1 MNKKNLLTAFIL
13 LGATVMVQAQTP
25 APQEPSIFD
34 GPNGALGILAFML
47 LVAILSVV
55 GVLRK
60 LTNNPEYFVKL
71 RKMKSST
78 DSKTLGLLLLF
89 SGAAS
94 IANAQSALEPATYP
108 KFLSDP
114 NTVWLLVLDL
124 ALILVFIYVTRV
136 LMKTISMLMPEKAK
150 AEQEEEVTA
159 ESKIFNAL
167 VDIVPI
173 EREDEILMDHEYDG
187 IRELDNNLPPWWVYL
202 FYATII
208 WGFVYLGYIYLSPF
222 GQSQDEE
229 YLAEVAQAEVDKAAY
244 LATMKSQ
251 VDENTVV
258 YLSDASELKAG
269 KAIFME
275 LCQVCHAPD
284 GGGGV
289 GPNLTDKYWLHGGSV
304 QDVFSVIKYGV
315 AAKGMISWESQ
326 LRPAQMA
333 QVASYVISLQGTT
346 PADPKEPQGELFEPT
361 DAAPA
366 DAPPT
371 EDSEMNGEEEVSAS
385 AS

>member
-1 MNKKNLLTAFIL
+1 MNKKIILTAFIL
-13 LGATVMVQAQTP
+13 LGTTLMVQAQTP
-25 APQEPSIFD
+25 APQEPSMFD

-71 RKMKSST
+71 RKMKSSSE
-78 DSKTLGLLLLF
+78 SKTLGLLLLF
-89 SGAAS
+89 TGAAS

-114 NTVWLLVLDL
+114 NTVWLLALDL

-136 LMKTISMLMPEKAK
+136 LMKTISLLMPEKAK
-150 AEQEEEVTA
+150 VEQEEVTA

-208 WGFVYLGYIYLSPF
+208 WGFAYLGYIYLSPF

-251 VDENTVV
+251 VDENTVT
-258 YLSDASELKAG
+258 YLTDASELKAG
-269 KAIFME
+269 KAIYME

-304 QDVFSVIKYGV
+304 QNVFSVIKYGV

-333 QVASYVISLQGTT
+333 QVASYVMSLQGTT
-346 PADPKEPQGELFEPT
+346 PAAPKEPQGELYVPA
-361 DAAPA
+361 DAAPVDTA
-366 DAPPT
+366 PT
-371 EDSEMNGEEEVSAS
+371 EDAEMSAEGEVSAS